1 MVFDLDGVICPLKEP
16 GEKYSDL
23 VPNSSV
29 IKIITDLKKDGHYI
43 IINTA
48 RHMRTCGGDVG
59 MVVAKIGEATS
70 EWLKQHDV
78 PFDELHFGKPYAD
91 IYIDDMNVI
100 YSTPESLKR
109 DIKSIMP
116 NFVIP
121 MAGRGERF
129 LKAGYKTPKYMVK
142 AGSKTL
148 FEWALEGIPLDLA
161 NKLIFICLQEHEEK
175 YNVTSFIKKTINDK
189 YPFLNDKYIVI
200 FIKKVTRGQAE
211 TVLAAK
217 KYINNSTSLVIY
229 NIDSYFSSSRLRQRL
244 ISAKN
249 QKIDGILGVFYDNNP
264 KWSFAKINKKGFVSR
279 TTEKNPISNIASTG
293 LYVFTEGMDFVNA
306 VEYALKTGMTTNDEF
321 YIAPLYNILI
331 KQNKKYIVD
340 PVEEFW
346 SLGTPEDLNFFVD
359 NYLKAEKNN

>member
-1 MVFDLDGVICPLKEP
+1 
-16 GEKYSDL
+16 
-23 VPNSSV
+23 
-29 IKIITDLKKDGHYI
+29 
-43 IINTA
+43 
-48 RHMRTCGGDVG
+48 
-59 MVVAKIGEATS
+59 
-70 EWLKQHDV
+70 
-78 PFDELHFGKPYAD
+78 
-91 IYIDDMNVI
+91 MNVI